1 MKYLYIVLAILIQ
14 CSIGQAQS
22 IGWREMDFGHYVPTG
37 LLSDALVSDSEGN
50 VYMLSLTS
58 NNAFDILIWNGKD
71 LQYVYKI
78 THNDYVPPGYDPS
91 HGFIERMVTDDS
103 AGLYFLK
110 DHVYSEIIGYGRFG
124 PIRKYY
130 QSIIHWQR
138 STNTITELIPFRD
151 APQVNI
157 ICSDSIGNL
166 YAAGSKLMKWV
177 GYEWN
182 QINTTNGLP
191 DQKMC
196 VSDKGNL
203 YAELTRPNNLDVYV
217 AKLDSNN
224 TWQELGLPSDP
235 YKPHGTIECLVSDN
249 KGNLYATGSF
259 RNAANN
265 HYIAKWDGFAWSEVG
280 AGYGTLDANGKIHCI
295 AIDKDGNIYAGGNF
309 TNASKKHYVAKWD
322 GYRWTE
328 LGAGSGA
335 LNAQSA
341 INKIVIDKE
350 RNVIATWRRI
360 NEDAHVAVYHS
371 F

>member
-1 MKYLYIVLAILIQ
+1 
-14 CSIGQAQS
+14 
-22 IGWREMDFGHYVPTG
+22 
-37 LLSDALVSDSEGN
+37 
-50 VYMLSLTS
+50 
-58 NNAFDILIWNGKD
+58 
-71 LQYVYKI
+71 
-78 THNDYVPPGYDPS
+78 
-91 HGFIERMVTDDS
+91 
-103 AGLYFLK
+103 LYFLK
-110 DHVYSEIIGYGRFG
+110 NRAYTSEG
-124 PIRKYY
+124 PYTRRRSSYNYY
-130 QSIIHWQR
+130 ESIIHWQR
-138 STNTITELIPFRD
+138 STNTVKELIPFKN
-151 APQVNI
+151 APHVYF

-191 DQKMC
+191 QGEMC
-196 VSDKGNL
+196 VDNKGNL
-203 YAELTRPNNLDVYV
+203 YSILTRPQSPSVYI
-217 AKLDSNN
+217 AKLDSNG
-224 TWQELGLPSDP
+224 TWQELGLLSDP
-235 YKPHGTIECLVSDN
+235 NKPHGSIECLVLDD

-280 AGYGTLDANGKIHCI
+280 AGYGNLEANGKIQCI

-350 RNVIATWRRI
+350 RNVIATWRTLGFK
-360 NEDAHVAVYHS
+360 DDYTHVAVYHP